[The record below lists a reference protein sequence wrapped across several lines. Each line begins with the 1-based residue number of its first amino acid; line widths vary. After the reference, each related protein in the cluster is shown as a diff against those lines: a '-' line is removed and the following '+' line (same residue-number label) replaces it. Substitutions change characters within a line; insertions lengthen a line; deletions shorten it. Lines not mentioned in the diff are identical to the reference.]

1 MEHNPRSYLLDIAR
15 EEAASKEAELHSLRN
30 SLRYRV
36 GGWVLEALPPGR
48 RTLVVLW
55 RIINLYLVRLR
66 GRATAEIDAAN
77 LVLPVEALQTK
88 TLMFGATLPE
98 KAGKVDGVWSTENA
112 KLMALRLDSGS
123 AANTLILRRPSSVV
137 VRRIARA
144 KLQGTK
150 IIWWPEISADLN
162 PALVAHI
169 RAQADECR
177 DELAE

>member
-1 MEHNPRSYLLDIAR
+1 MEHNPRFYLLDIAR

-55 RIINLYLVRLR
+55 RIINLYLARLR
-66 GRATAEIDAAN
+66 GRATAKNDEAN
-77 LVLPVEALQTK
+77 LVLPAEALQT
-88 TLMFGATLPE
+88 TVLMFGASLPE
-98 KAGKVDGVWSTENA
+98 TAGKVDGVWITENA

-123 AANTLILRRPSSVV
+123 TANTLILRRPSSVV

-144 KLQGTK
+144 KLKGTK
-150 IIWWPEISADLN
+150 IIWWPEIPADLN

-169 RAQADECR
+169 QAHADECR
-177 DELAE
+177 DEL